1 MFSQTTHMITN
12 SQIFDSKISLFDSS
26 FSMKDWESG
35 VDFIN
40 MSNVWMSFDT
50 KVKDKDIY
58 FDVTFNL
65 EGTCKWS
72 IERGDYWS
80 DFIEQSDVDIY
91 ITLESFYSDDI
102 SLDIADNS
110 TKDFLINL
118 IKSNLKF

>member
-1 MFSQTTHMITN
+1 MTTT

-26 FSMKDWESG
+26 FGMKDWETG
-35 VDFIN
+35 LDFIN
-40 MSNVWMSFDT
+40 MSNLWMSFDS
-50 KVKDKDIY
+50 KLNGKDIS

-72 IERGDYWS
+72 IDRGDYYQP

-91 ITLESFYSDDI
+91 ITLESFYSEDI
-102 SLDIADNS
+102 SLNITDKFTS
-110 TKDFLINL
+110 DFLINL

>member
-1 MFSQTTHMITN
+1 MITN